1 MVQIHPPLPFLLRKR
16 FNPKLRK
23 IFEHTADAGIEVE
36 DKNLS
41 GAFQEV
47 SLAFTEIITGGNL
60 PDSESFH
67 IIDLEGTNLDN
78 LLVRYISH
86 LIFLFDIENFIVGS
100 TNLKLSI
107 DGGERLR
114 GKIYGERYN
123 ESKHGYGVEIKAIS
137 YHMLHISEGPPSK
150 IKLILDL

>member
-41 GAFQEV
+41 EAFQEA

-60 PDSESFH
+60 PTSRSFH
-67 IIDLEGTNLDN
+67 IVDIEGIDLDN
-78 LLVRYISH
+78 LLIRYISY
-86 LIFLFDIENFIVGS
+86 LIFLFDTENFIVGS
-100 TNLKLSI
+100 TNLEISMNKNKKL
-107 DGGERLR
+107 E
-114 GKIYGERYN
+114 GKIYGEIYD
-123 ESKHGYGVEIKAIS
+123 EKKHGYGVEIKAIS
-137 YHMLHISEGPPSK
+137 YHMLHVSEGPPSK

>member
-16 FNPKLRK
+16 FNPTLRK

-41 GAFQEV
+41 EAFQEV

-60 PDSESFH
+60 PTSESFYV
-67 IIDLEGTNLDN
+67 IDLEGTDLDN
-78 LLVRYISH
+78 LLIRYVSY
-86 LIFLFDIENFIVGS
+86 LIFLFDTENFIVGS
-100 TNLKLSI
+100 TNLDISI
-107 DGGERLR
+107 DESNRLR
-114 GKIYGERYN
+114 GKIYGEIYK